1 MTNNVF
7 QFGDCLFH
15 QQNGTAMSTPPACC
29 YATIYYAIHEQ
40 FLFTKYSDN
49 IFFYHQYIDDVVAVW
64 VPTNPNLSF
73 DDFINDLPFHKLQ
86 WEASPLSDSVVLLD
100 MILTINNQRIETQLY
115 EKILNLYLY
124 ISPFSA
130 HSPGVLSGLI
140 IGNILRIH
148 HLCSD
153 ATTRKNF
160 YEKFFLRLRSRGY
173 LPSQLLPLFNRD
185 INLACTKPM
194 PSTQNK
200 HLAKQRALKLQA
212 IRNSMTL
219 NNTAILHIP
228 YHPKHPISWQIQRL
242 FRSIFLANSNSFVDF
257 EMLTIAYSRPKNLG
271 EILSCRRIDSFTCP
285 PVSSKIT
292 IRDPWARF
300 FRS

>member
-1 MTNNVF
+1 MGPY
-7 QFGDCLFH
+7 QPKSLFRRFH
-15 QQNGTAMSTPPACC
+15 KGS
-29 YATIYYAIHEQ
+29 
-40 FLFTKYSDN
+40 
-49 IFFYHQYIDDVVAVW
+49 
-64 VPTNPNLSF
+64 
-73 DDFINDLPFHKLQ
+73 PFHKLQ
-86 WEASPLSDSVVLLD
+86 WEASSLSDSVVLLD
-100 MILTINNQRIETQLY
+100 MTLTINHQRIETQLY

-228 YHPKHPISWQIQRL
+228 YHPKDPISWQIQRL
-242 FRSIFLANSNSFVDF
+242 FRSLFLTNFTSFVGF
-257 EMLTIAYSRPKNLG
+257 ERLTISYSRPKNLG

-292 IRDPWARF
+292 NRDRWAWF
-300 FRS
+300 FQP